1 MTYCIILYHGLKAK
15 HILVKLIKKQEE
27 QSHMHAKILK
37 PINLSFSLC
46 VFFSSREV
54 IVYDL

>member
-15 HILVKLIKKQEE
+15 HILMKLIKKQEE

-37 PINLSFSLC
+37 PINLLFSLC
-46 VFFSSREV
+46 VFLLV
-54 IVYDL
+54 QGK